1 MEYTELK
8 ARSHYSFLRGA
19 SSPRDLVERAVALG
33 LKGLALSDLGGVY
46 GLPKAWQAVQEL
58 APADFRLISGAEI
71 PILPGGAGTLTLLA
85 PTRAAYGALCR
96 ILTLSH
102 QDAPKGTGG
111 LSQEELLRLLR
122 ETPEASGLLLF
133 PEWDGGQGDSTQG
146 SRAQRLQEEPEL
158 CSRWGPFFELS
169 NPVWISIARRLDGFD
184 RKREALARRLSGRFG
199 ARLVAVQDVLYHDP
213 GAKIL
218 QDTLSSIRA
227 GVPLAEMGLRLQ
239 RNAGRCLKSGLE
251 MESLFSGAPALLRET
266 MEIRERCVFRLSEL
280 RYTYPS
286 EWIPKEHTAQSY
298 LEALCREGLRQ
309 RYPGGAGDAVL
320 RQLRHE
326 LSLIAELRFADY
338 FLTVYDIVVFAR
350 SRQILCQGRGSAA
363 NSVVCYV
370 LGITAI
376 DPVRMNLLFERFL
389 SVERGEPP
397 DIDVDFEHERRE
409 EVIQYIYQRYGRDR
423 AAMVSAV
430 VTYQRRSALREVA
443 KAFSLP
449 VGTLSAR
456 RVERDLLTAGSEDP
470 GPVSPA
476 KITKIREVVQAIEGF
491 PRHLSIHSG
500 GFTLSSEPID
510 TMVPIEPATME
521 GRTIIQWDKY
531 DLDILGLLKID
542 VLALGML
549 SAIRKNLELVG
560 LELHQVPAE
569 DPKTYDMIC
578 KADTIGVFQIESRAQ
593 MSMLP
598 RLKPRT
604 FYDLVVEVALVRP
617 GPIVGNMVHPY
628 LRRRRGLEPV
638 NLPDPRLEPIL
649 GRTFG
654 VPIFQ
659 EQVMKMAVTLAG
671 FTAGEADRLRKAIGA
686 WRSQGSID
694 EMGRKLREGL
704 RYAGIPDSF
713 ADGIFEQIQGFSEY
727 GFPESHAASFALLTY
742 VSSYL
747 KCHHPAAFLCS
758 LLNSQPMGFY
768 SPHTLIDDAKRH
780 GVRVLPVSIAESDWD
795 CTLNDSNTVRIGLR
809 YVKGLREAPA
819 RAMVEVRKAGAF
831 SGFQDFLSRTDFD
844 FRSLR
849 ALAMSGAFS
858 SLRIPTREALFR
870 VLSIQEELF
879 YWRKDGDAGHIE
891 ASTIEASAMPL
902 QEELFPATPLPRMNL
917 EERVVQ
923 DYSSLGLST
932 HGHPMAFLRQSL
944 LRDPKTRARAQNTTM
959 SVKSRANGAYVV
971 VPGLSVVLQRPP
983 TAKGTAFATLEDEEG
998 VLDLILHREVYQ
1010 RYAEVIREEAFFWV
1024 KGELQRDGDAAQVV
1038 VKAIEP
1044 IFSDIEVPIA
1054 PGAHALRH

>member
-8 ARSHYSFLRGA
+8 ARSYYSFLHGA
-19 SSPRDLVERAVALG
+19 SSPRELVECAMRLG
-33 LKGLALSDLGGVY
+33 LRGLALSDLGGVY
-46 GLPKAWQAVQEL
+46 GLPKAWQAVRENS
-58 APADFRLISGAEI
+58 APDFRLISGAEI
-71 PILPGGAGTLTLLA
+71 PILDGVHSSLTLLA
-85 PTRAAYGALCR
+85 PTRASYGALCR
-96 ILTLSH
+96 ILTRSH
-102 QDAPKGTGG
+102 EGRPKGTGG
-111 LSQEELLRLLR
+111 LERAALLRLLQ
-122 ETPEASGLLLF
+122 ETPEASGILLF
-133 PEWDGGQGDSTQG
+133 PEWEGEGFGRQRPQEQ
-146 SRAQRLQEEPEL
+146 RALEERLL
-158 CSRWGPFFELS
+158 AHWRPFFELR
-169 NPVWISIARRLDGFD
+169 NPVWVPLARRLDGFD
-184 RKREALARRLSGRFG
+184 RNREDFAARFTGTFG
-199 ARLVAVQDVLYHDP
+199 ARMVAVQDALFHAP
-213 GAKIL
+213 EAQIL
-218 QDTLSSIRA
+218 QDTLSSIRE
-227 GVPLAEMGLRLQ
+227 GVPLAGMGLKLK
-239 RNAGRCLKSGLE
+239 RNAERRLKSPME
-251 MESLFSGAPALLRET
+251 MEALFSSAPELLAET
-266 MEIRERCVFRLSEL
+266 MRIRERCVFQLSEL
-280 RYTYPS
+280 RYSYPS

-298 LEALCREGLRQ
+298 LEALCREGILS
-309 RYPGGAGDAVL
+309 RYPKGASDAVH
-320 RQLRHE
+320 RQLQHE

-338 FLTVYDIVVFAR
+338 FLTVYDIVAFAR
-350 SRQILCQGRGSAA
+350 SRKILCQGRGSAA

-409 EVIQYIYQRYGRDR
+409 EVIQYIYQKYGRDR

-430 VTYQRRSALREVA
+430 VTYQPRSALREVA

-456 RVERDLLTAGSEDP
+456 AVEKELLRGGAALNEKCTVSE
-470 GPVSPA
+470 A
-476 KITKIREVVQAIEGF
+476 KIARIREVVTAIMGF

-510 TMVPIEPATME
+510 TMVPVEPATME

-560 LELHQVPAE
+560 KELHEIPAE
-569 DPKTYDMIC
+569 DPETYDMIC
-578 KADTIGVFQIESRAQ
+578 RADTIGVFQIESRAQ

-598 RLKPRT
+598 RLKPRS

-638 NLPDPRLEPIL
+638 NLPDARLVPIL
-649 GRTFG
+649 GRTYG

-659 EQVMKMAVTLAG
+659 EQVMKMAVSLAG

-686 WRSQGSID
+686 WRSQGSMD
-694 EMGRKLREGL
+694 EMGLKLSEGL
-704 RYAGIPDSF
+704 RRAGIPDAF
-713 ADGIFEQIQGFSEY
+713 ADVIFEQIKGFSEY

-747 KCHHPAAFLCS
+747 KCHHPAEFLCA

-780 GVRVLPVSIAESDWD
+780 GVRVLPVSIADSDWD
-795 CTLNDSNTVRIGLR
+795 CTLVSGRVRLGLR
-809 YVKGLREAPA
+809 YVKGIRESSA
-819 RAMVEVRKAGAF
+819 RAMIEARLARPF
-831 SGFQDFLSRTDFD
+831 SGFQDFIARTDFD

-849 ALAMSGAFS
+849 LLAMSGAFS
-858 SLRIPTREALFR
+858 ALKIPTREALFR

-879 YWRKDGDAGHIE
+879 HWQADPENGNGRL
-891 ASTIEASAMPL
+891 SA
-902 QEELFPATPLPRMNL
+902 QSELFPATALPRMNF
-917 EERVVQ
+917 EERVIQ

-932 HGHPMAFLRQSL
+932 HGHPMAFLRKRL
-944 LRDPKTRARAQNTTM
+944 LQDPRTRARAQATT
-959 SVKSRANGAYVV
+959 VKVKARGNGAQVIL
-971 VPGLSVVLQRPP
+971 PGLSVVLQRPP

-998 VLDLILHREVYQ
+998 VLDLILHREIYQ
-1010 RYAEVIREEAFFWV
+1010 KYREVIREEAFFWV

-1044 IFSDIEVPIA
+1044 IFSDLEIPIA
-1054 PGAHALRH
+1054 PGAHALRY